1 MGIMSNGQTLAAWG
15 EGTSYL
21 GPGGVW
27 VNRQT

>member
-1 MGIMSNGQTLAAWG
+1 MSTGKTLAAWG

-27 VNRQT
+27 VNRQI